1 MGVKG
6 RWREIIG
13 NFERIEF
20 KYGFSIDY
28 DFKGW
33 FYFFSRN

>member
-1 MGVKG
+1 MVKG
-6 RWREIIG
+6 RWREVIG

-28 DFKGW
+28 DCKVVI
-33 FYFFSRN
+33 YFFSGN